1 MIENLLFCFAFALQ
15 IFAWF
20 LAGGKIGFRP
30 RHSGS
35 GEGRTNTHSAQKTVW
50 YNSLLLRRVYLCIGA
65 AITAIYAYSQH
76 DYILLAGQ
84 GALFV
89 ILWFRVSLTRE

>member
-1 MIENLLFCFAFALQ
+1 MIENMLFCFAFALQ

-30 RHSGS
+30 RHSSSDES
-35 GEGRTNTHSAQKTVW
+35 GTKSPSAAKSVW
-50 YNSLLLRRVYLCIGA
+50 YNSPLLRRVYVCLGA
-65 AITAIYAYSQH
+65 AIVAIYAYSQH
-76 DYILLAGQ
+76 DYVLLAGQ